1 MKSKDFRDYL
11 PKIANPRW
19 QIKQDQ
25 TIEWL
30 VGATDSQKIEWL
42 NQELVYYADQI
53 KRSEKAVKDLVFDKQ
68 LCAMMRDLLNSQKEI
83 WQATETEIKKL
94 LLSTPK

>member
-11 PKIANPRW
+11 PKIGTPRW
-19 QIKQDQ
+19 QIKEDQ

-30 VGATDSQKIEWL
+30 VSATDSQKIEWL
-42 NQELVYYADQI
+42 NQELIYYTDQI
-53 KRSEKAVKDLVFDKQ
+53 KRTEKAVKDLVFDKQ
-68 LCAMMRDLLNSQKEI
+68 LCSMMRDLLNSQKQI
-83 WQATETEIKKL
+83 KQATETEIEKL